1 MRAGGA
7 DSSTTAAQKEAATA
21 AQEAATAD
29 EQQQRRPR
37 QAATG
42 GCDATGRVHGDG
54 PRKNGRD
61 GPSRRRK
68 AAATGCADREDED
81 GRIRAM
87 G

>member
-1 MRAGGA
+1 M
-7 DSSTTAAQKEAATA
+7 A

-42 GCDATGRVHGDG
+42 GCDATGRAHGDG

-61 GPSRRRK
+61 GTSGRRRRRRR
-68 AAATGCADREDED
+68 AAPTARMKVGEDED
-81 GRIRAM
+81 GRIRPT